1 MNLTINKF
9 WNSMLLPL
17 NQKKGEYPL
26 HSNWIPLIFKT
37 LITGLKSRVW
47 NFSRRTFIFPRI
59 CKSSNDLFKIAIE
72 INRIPKVYNPFDPC
86 PLPANETTSQFLLCN
101 DITKAQMNNQM
112 EQKWTRRERVLI
124 KQGEKYDLSRAI
136 TAGLPTST
144 GRNMVRKNA
153 GIRRKNVYKVEVRL
167 LKWVVCKKKIRD
179 ILPPLCFRLW
189 RRHRVKLWI

>member
-17 NQKKGEYPL
+17 NQKKGYPL

-37 LITGLKSRVW
+37 LITGLKSRV
-47 NFSRRTFIFPRI
+47 FSRRTFIFPRI

-86 PLPANETTSQFLLCN
+86 PLPANETTPQFLLCN

-112 EQKWTRRERVLI
+112 EQKWTRRERGI
-124 KQGEKYDLSRAI
+124 DKTRGEIWFISRNNGRFADKYGKKYGTEKR
-136 TAGLPTST
+136 G
-144 GRNMVRKNA
+144 NK
-153 GIRRKNVYKVEVRL
+153 KV
-167 LKWVVCKKKIRD
+167 KCI
-179 ILPPLCFRLW
+179 
-189 RRHRVKLWI
+189 